1 MLSKESRSV
10 VTEQELH
17 QGIVNGVNKVYEL
30 AAAGYGPGAGN
41 VLIEQKYGDP
51 LLSRDGVTNIQRLYL
66 ENAVE
71 NMAARAVIQTSSMN
85 NRKVGDGTTAV
96 ALLTR
101 NLYLEGRKLVAAG
114 YKRMEVAK
122 MLKQIGY
129 DVISQVER
137 LSVPFTKTM
146 LLKVAETSTG
156 DKAIAQMLDEIFVEL
171 GHDAGVVVESYG
183 GSEVYSETVDGFY
196 FDKGFTKVGLT
207 NQPSNLKSVHEGSV
221 PILIS
226 EKNLATKADI
236 GPVLQTLVK
245 NKVREVILIGQVSDE
260 VVEVLA
266 ANWMA
271 GSICVTPVDVPAYE
285 GMRTIFMDD
294 LALLTDAD
302 VYVPGANGD
311 DFDVSMLGY
320 AKKVVIDTRSTK
332 IIGADGS
339 KAVVAERVK
348 ELKEQLKTS
357 TSQIDIDII
366 RDRISRLNGKLAIIH
381 VGAPTEMEREELK
394 LRIDDAV
401 CAIRAAFKDGVVPG
415 GGVTLARVKAGQL
428 NSAYQNLI
436 KLLAENAGENP
447 ERILMT
453 VQDAKDWYGYD
464 LKRVGKTPV
473 NLVTAGVLD
482 PTLVVTEIVR
492 NANSIAA
499 SLITTSAG
507 TVFVDRESKID

>member
-1 MLSKESRSV
+1 M
-10 VTEQELH
+10 
-17 QGIVNGVNKVYEL
+17 
-30 AAAGYGPGAGN
+30 
-41 VLIEQKYGDP
+41 IEQKYGDP
-51 LLSRDGVTNIQRLYL
+51 LLSKDGVTNIRRLYL
-66 ENAVE
+66 EQPIQ

-85 NRKVGDGTTAV
+85 NRNVGDGTTAV

-122 MLKQIGY
+122 MLKQTGY

-137 LSVPFTKTM
+137 LSIPFTKTM

-156 DKAIAQMLDEIFVEL
+156 DKAIAQMLEEAFTDL
-171 GHDAGVVVESYG
+171 GEDAGVLVESYG

-196 FDKGFTKVGLT
+196 FNKGFTAVGLT
-207 NQPSNLKSVHEGSV
+207 NQPSSLKSYHEGNV
-221 PILIS
+221 PILVS
-226 EKNLATKADI
+226 EKRLQTKADI
-236 GPVLQTLVK
+236 GPILQTLVK
-245 NKVREVILIGQVSDE
+245 EGIRELVLVGEVSPE
-260 VVEVLA
+260 VLEVLA

-302 VYVPGANGD
+302 VYTPGANGE
-311 DFDVSMLGY
+311 DFNTSLLGF
-320 AKKVVIDTRSTK
+320 AKKVVIDERSTK

-339 KAVVAERVK
+339 KTVVAERVK
-348 ELKEQLKTS
+348 ELKEQLKAS
-357 TSQIDIDII
+357 TSAIDIDII

-415 GGVTLARVKAGQL
+415 GGVTLARVKAGQF

-453 VQDAKDWYGYD
+453 VEDAKDWFGYD
-464 LKRVGKTPV
+464 LKRVGKAPV

-492 NANSIAA
+492 NASSIAA

-507 TVFVDRESKID
+507 TVFVDRESKVD